1 MCVCVNQSKANCLFY
16 EWIKSNQINQYGF
29 TSAFGSA
36 RKIYG
41 LIYNT
46 TSELSGGQAAQQ
58 QRQQQQHG

>member
-1 MCVCVNQSKANCLFY
+1 MCVNQSKANCLFY